1 MARPRTLWL
10 ALLFELWR
18 LVLLT
23 AAVVVGVVAFA
34 VAVRPLADGR
44 LEPVETVRFM
54 LYAVVPMLQYA
65 LPFAGGFAA
74 TLVYHRL
81 ASDNELTAVYAGG
94 VSHRAALVPALLTG
108 LVLSGSL
115 LVLADQVMPRFLRTM
130 QTMITRDA
138 TRLMVSSIEKG
149 QSVKLGRRQVFADK
163 VQALGPDAASGAFE
177 RLVLT
182 GVLAV
187 ETGDN
192 DEVIR
197 EASARAAMVWLYR
210 GAPRMGGAAGA
221 TGGLPA
227 RQITGMDASQTT
239 IVLQLRDSIGQSKDV
254 GLSEVE
260 ESTLVYVVPAGFG
273 DDPKYHSWRSLQEM
287 KRRPEM
293 NDVVD
298 RHRRMLATAIAER
311 DAAERIGSAL
321 SKEGKVEFLD
331 TVGRRVT
338 LRGVGLGGFDAAR
351 GWSVE
356 PRITTGLVEVETRL
370 SEGGK
375 TRLQRA
381 KRAWVAAPVSADE
394 GTSTVAIHME
404 EVAGVGAGSVGEDPT
419 PVSGELTKWTIS
431 RLRPETDPLPELLG
445 LSAAEMLERGAKE
458 MTKWP
463 NGQMAKSMR
472 VPGDAARESATA
484 GGRVDEA
491 WRGLDKELTLL
502 LREIVSKQNERIA
515 YAAACCVMV
524 LCGGVMAM
532 RLGQAMPLT
541 VYLWSFLPAVVCILT
556 ISGGQRTAHFQ
567 GPLGLAVLW
576 GGVAALAV
584 FTLWEYR
591 QLARH

>member
-1 MARPRTLWL
+1 MGWARPRTLWF

-108 LVLSGSL
+108 LVLSGAL
-115 LVLADQVMPRFLRTM
+115 LVLADQVMPRFLRAM

-187 ETGDN
+187 ETGAN

-210 GAPRMGGAAGA
+210 GAPRTGAAGGAAGV
-221 TGGLPA
+221 GGLGA
-227 RQITGMDASQTT
+227 REITGVDASQTT
-239 IVLQLRDSIGQSKDV
+239 IVLQLRDSIGQSKDI

-273 DDPKYHSWRSLQEM
+273 DDPKYHSWRSLEQM
-287 KRRPEM
+287 KRTPEM

-311 DAAERIGSAL
+311 DAARRIAAAL
-321 SKEGKVEFLD
+321 STDGKVEFLD

-338 LRGVGLGGFDAAR
+338 LRGVGLGMFDSGR
-351 GWSVE
+351 GWSVQ
-356 PRITTGLVEVETRL
+356 PRITTGMVEVETRL
-370 SEGGK
+370 SENGK
-375 TRLQRA
+375 VRLQRA
-381 KRAWVAAPVSADE
+381 KRAWIAAPVSPDE
-394 GTSTVAIHME
+394 GTSTVAIDLE

-419 PVSGELTKWTIS
+419 PVSGELTKWTIN
-431 RLRPETDPLPELLG
+431 RLRPDADPLPGLLR
-445 LSAAEMLERGAKE
+445 LSAREMLARDERDGRGPAD
-458 MTKWP
+458 
-463 NGQMAKSMR
+463 G
-472 VPGDAARESATA
+472 GDHPAG

-502 LREIVSKQNERIA
+502 LREITSKQHERLA

-567 GPLGLAVLW
+567 GPVGLVVLW
-576 GGVAALAV
+576 GGVAALAF

-591 QLARH
+591 QLVRH